1 MHKQSSDEIKKVI
14 TALLLKIPSFSNYK
28 AIAKDID
35 PQFTSLKTMKK
46 HNLKLREQC
55 PNIY

>member
-1 MHKQSSDEIKKVI
+1 LHKQSSDEIKKVI

-35 PQFTSLKTMKK
+35 PQFYIFKNYEKTQFKIKRAM
-46 HNLKLREQC
+46 
-55 PNIY
+55 P